1 MLTDGRFIS
10 ATDLKPLEI
19 SGFSGVELDSEK
31 TKLPIG
37 FVVKRGIRQWK
48 LEDQTP
54 VKDRELDYHSTV
66 NLTGRYRTINDL
78 RFWALDNDRWVRHK
92 DITVVRRRNVY
103 PDFATDDQKWIDV
116 SVVTGTCVLYEGR
129 RPVFATLVSVG
140 RDRLEDSPGS
150 ATTTRGTFNIVGKHI
165 TAAKLD
171 PDTFDEPYRLYD
183 VPWALELS
191 SGQLMHAAYWHD
203 RVGVE
208 HGPGSIQLSPKDAHR
223 IFLWATPELPEGWHG
238 VTHSDGGVATMV
250 VVRK

>member
-1 MLTDGRFIS
+1 M
-10 ATDLKPLEI
+10 
-19 SGFSGVELDSEK
+19 
-31 TKLPIG
+31 
-37 FVVKRGIRQWK
+37 
-48 LEDQTP
+48 
-54 VKDRELDYHSTV
+54 
-66 NLTGRYRTINDL
+66 
-78 RFWALDNDRWVRHK
+78 
-92 DITVVRRRNVY
+92 
-103 PDFATDDQKWIDV
+103 
-116 SVVTGTCVLYEGR
+116 
-129 RPVFATLVSVG
+129 
-140 RDRLEDSPGS
+140 
-150 ATTTRGTFNIVGKHI
+150 GKHI